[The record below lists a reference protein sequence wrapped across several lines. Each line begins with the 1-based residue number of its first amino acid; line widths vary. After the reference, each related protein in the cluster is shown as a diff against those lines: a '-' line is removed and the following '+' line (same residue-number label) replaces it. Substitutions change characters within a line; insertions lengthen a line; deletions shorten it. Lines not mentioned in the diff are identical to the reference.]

1 MRDLPGGLDQTVLG
15 SVARQ
20 LGYSMVLNV
29 QSESGGVSISRIAV
43 GGLFV
48 RGQVNVSVVLPD
60 LTIAASSSSPLLPWR
75 L

>member
-1 MRDLPGGLDQTVLG
+1 
-15 SVARQ
+15 
-20 LGYSMVLNV
+20 MVLNV